1 MTKIV
6 LGGLI
11 LAAAAGVANAQF
23 PFTTGFEAPD
33 YAPGALAGQQTWI
46 EVNGGTG
53 ALTTNFQVV
62 NGAGAFAGSQYV
74 STNTGTWGA
83 FASNTSR
90 YAWVDNTTN
99 ASPVDASVM
108 CYVGTSSGT
117 LLSGGGMFLFANAG
131 AGLVGGMRLLS
142 TGVLQL
148 YNGAGS
154 GIQFGAD
161 LTLLNVYNE
170 YHMNVDMVTGSIN
183 YYFNGIHLNPFLGAF
198 PTTFTA
204 GMQFSDADL
213 YAVRGTSGTGGSEVR
228 WDDMSVTPAPGSLA
242 LLGLGGLVAGRR
254 RR

>member
-1 MTKIV
+1 
-6 LGGLI
+6 
-11 LAAAAGVANAQF
+11 
-23 PFTTGFEAPD
+23 
-33 YAPGALAGQQTWI
+33 
-46 EVNGGTG
+46 
-53 ALTTNFQVV
+53 
-62 NGAGAFAGSQYV
+62 
-74 STNTGTWGA
+74 
-83 FASNTSR
+83 
-90 YAWVDNTTN
+90 
-99 ASPVDASVM
+99 
-108 CYVGTSSGT
+108 
-117 LLSGGGMFLFANAG
+117 MFLFANAG

-183 YYFNGIHLNPFLGAF
+183 YYFNGIHLSPFLGAF